1 MAGLGEWLVMSRH
14 ERRGALAML
23 LLIVVAVAALWLARH
38 RTIDAAPDERLQ
50 MMRLERQADSLAHA
64 ADAEARQPKV
74 AHKMGKDTERNKR
87 KGNKRATKQA
97 SRKSP
102 APERPL
108 EPVPQITD

>member
-38 RTIDAAPDERLQ
+38 RTIDAAPDE
-50 MMRLERQADSLAHA
+50 LERQADSLAHA

-102 APERPL
+102 VPERPL